1 MDIEPVEIFGLN
13 IKMPNLWKSL
23 WLVVIFYGE
32 FSTVDFDAG
41 MLKRVD
47 V

>member
-13 IKMPNLWKSL
+13 IKNAKFMEKP